1 MDEVATRYSQLEY
14 SDERFIAAF
23 KRGADKLLSDKANGL
38 QTLNY

>member
-14 SDERFIAAF
+14 SDERVIAAF
-23 KRGADKLLSDKANGL
+23 KGRADKLLPDKANGL